1 MIEARQLTKHF
12 DDFVAVDHI
21 DFRVNPGEVLV
32 LLGPNGAGKTTTV
45 RMLTSIIRPT
55 FGDAFINGA
64 SVTNDPDQ
72 VRRSVGVLTEHHGLY
87 QRMNAINYL
96 AFFAQLYGLDHQTY
110 QPRIEQLLSQFGLY
124 QIRSKRLGEYS
135 KGMRQKLALA
145 RTLLH
150 HPPVLLLDEPTSA
163 MDPASARMVRDAILQ
178 LRSEDRVIVL
188 CTHNL
193 NEAEEL
199 ADRIAI
205 IHNGKILYNATTVEL
220 KAQMVGQTQ
229 YLVRYTHAPNLWAYT
244 AQLPGVQLTSQ
255 DDHTL
260 TFIIEDPPQ
269 QTPGLLS
276 ELIGQGVAVIECKE
290 VNRSLEQAYLRVV
303 AMNSQKES

>member
-1 MIEARQLTKHF
+1 MIEAKQLTKHF
-12 DDFVAVDHI
+12 DDFIAVDHI

-55 FGDAFINGA
+55 FGDATIQGY
-64 SVTNDPDQ
+64 SVINDPDQ
-72 VRRSVGVLTEHHGLY
+72 VRRNVGVLTEHHGLY

-96 AFFAQLYGLDHQTY
+96 AFFAQLYGLDHHTY

-124 QIRSKRLGEYS
+124 QIRNKRLGEYS

-145 RTLLH
+145 RALLH

-178 LRSEDRVIVL
+178 LRSEDRAIVL

-199 ADRIAI
+199 ADHIAI
-205 IHNGKILYNATTVEL
+205 IHNGKILHNATPAEL
-220 KAQMVGQTQ
+220 KMQMVGQTQ
-229 YLVRYTHAPNLWAYT
+229 YLVRYSHAPHQWAYT
-244 AQLPGVQLTSQ
+244 TQLPGVQLTSQ

-260 TFIIEDPPQ
+260 TFSIEDPPQ
-269 QTPGLLS
+269 QTPLLLS
-276 ELIGQGVAVIECKE
+276 ELIGQGLSVIECKE
-290 VNRSLEQAYLRVV
+290 VNRSLEQAYLQVV
-303 AMNSQKES
+303 SMNTEKES